1 MLIGLRHVDANG
13 TERQALGS
21 ARLENSLQML
31 KGNGNQDELRL
42 NINPHISLRKTSKS
56 SWLYRRGQVD
66 FLTLKLP
73 GDTGE
78 EFLEIEGLFTYHGLR
93 ALNVTIPCLDRLAEE
108 LFKKY
113 EVSEGTHRY
122 RSIRNAYNSLPI
134 EYLFEL
140 PLNDLQQV
148 IEQMVEGEKSGQVEV
163 HATPTDEEAFIF
175 VVLPKELLF
184 GRLTTRRS
192 KTSSRTLKP
201 SGSDSEPSHPTATQ
215 WASISS
221 SPA

>member
-1 MLIGLRHVDANG
+1 MVTKRNFASIS
-13 TERQALGS
+13 T
-21 ARLENSLQML
+21 
-31 KGNGNQDELRL
+31 
-42 NINPHISLRKTSKS
+42 HISLCEKPCKS

-175 VVLPKELLF
+175 VVLPKNYYSEDLRHDVQKLLRE
-184 GRLTTRRS
+184 RLN
-192 KTSSRTLKP
+192 P
-201 SGSDSEPSHPTATQ
+201 SGSDSGTFASDSDTMGFHFFLTGLKGSCRPRLGHLARRGQTTGPSMERATR
-215 WASISS
+215 SS
-221 SPA
+221 DS

>member
-1 MLIGLRHVDANG
+1 M
-13 TERQALGS
+13 
-21 ARLENSLQML
+21 
-31 KGNGNQDELRL
+31 
-42 NINPHISLRKTSKS
+42 
-56 SWLYRRGQVD
+56 D

-175 VVLPKELLF
+175 VVLPKNYYSEDLRHDVQKLLRE
-184 GRLTTRRS
+184 RLN
-192 KTSSRTLKP
+192 P
-201 SGSDSEPSHPTATQ
+201 SGSDSGTFDPTATQ
-215 WASISS
+215 WLISS

>member
-1 MLIGLRHVDANG
+1 M
-13 TERQALGS
+13 
-21 ARLENSLQML
+21 
-31 KGNGNQDELRL
+31 
-42 NINPHISLRKTSKS
+42 
-56 SWLYRRGQVD
+56 D

-175 VVLPKELLF
+175 VVLPKNYYSEDLRHDVQKLF
-184 GRLTTRRS
+184 
-192 KTSSRTLKP
+192 
-201 SGSDSEPSHPTATQ
+201 ENA
-215 WASISS
+215 
-221 SPA
+221 